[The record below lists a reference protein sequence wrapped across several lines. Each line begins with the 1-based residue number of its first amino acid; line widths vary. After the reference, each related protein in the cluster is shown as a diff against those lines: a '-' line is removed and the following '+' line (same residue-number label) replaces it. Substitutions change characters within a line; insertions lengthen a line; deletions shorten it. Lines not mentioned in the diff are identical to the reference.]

1 MARWIHK
8 DEKPKPYAKG
18 EGASQMVAD
27 LVSADYR
34 WLQSPDG
41 KEEARVLFKA
51 GKNRQGYFVAD
62 DIIKQVETAID
73 ILKKYYPDQDHI
85 FVYGNA
91 STHQKRPDGA
101 LSARQMPKFTWKA
114 DSNWLVEVNALDANG
129 RPIYAPNGRILKMKI
144 QMGDAAFA
152 DGSKQ
157 PLYFPRGHEKE
168 GLFKGMQV
176 ILQER
181 GLVEE
186 SKLLAQCPDFKCPE
200 RGTKNCC
207 CHRTLYNQPD
217 FVAVESMLETYCRLC
232 GVDIIFLL
240 KFHCELNF
248 IEQCWGYA
256 KRIYQHY
263 PTSSKEADLERNLLA
278 SLEAVPLQSMRK

>member
-1 MARWIHK
+1 
-8 DEKPKPYAKG
+8 
-18 EGASQMVAD
+18 MVAD

-91 STHQKRPDGA
+91 STHQKWPDGA

-278 SLEAVPLQSMRK
+278 SLEAVPLQSMWK